1 MDNIYI
7 VYDDSV
13 KVNYNVS
20 SIIGEKS
27 FGEVVYKRKNLQE
40 RFFEGIGV
48 FSFVN
53 SRRFVIKD
61 NEDILGLSER
71 IIELPDNAIVLHM
84 FSNMVVTDNEKYST
98 LIQKLPYIKD
108 VVLIQYAENPVGMVF
123 PGKKEYE
130 KYLKVAFANK
140 STGKVCAEWDADILQ
155 TTIFKNMNQ
164 LQEFLQYITGGF
176 DARFFN
182 SLSGNEY
189 VVTKSST
196 NIKKIKS
203 EYMYYHLLPE
213 KMQRWFV
220 LPYDYKEE
228 NGRAYYTMERLHM
241 ADVAIRWVHGAFDE
255 EEFKELL
262 EKLFYFINSREK
274 KEIDAREYRNIA
286 DNLYLSKVQDRIE
299 ELKAHEMFPVLKVY
313 IENGT
318 DLKSIEAVFEL
329 YENLYKKVKSQVYK
343 HPVAVIGHGDL
354 CFSNML
360 YNKEAQMLKF
370 IDVKGALK
378 EEDLWMNPFYDIA
391 KLSHSIC
398 GRYDFFNNNMFEI
411 KLNMDLKLELEV
423 DFDNTVYIE
432 IFKKFLEKNG
442 FDFQT
447 IRILEASL
455 FLSMLPLHM
464 DNPKKVYGFLLNAI
478 NIMRSVEYVK

>member
-1 MDNIYI
+1 MNNIYV

-20 SIIGEKS
+20 SIIGKKS

-40 RFFEGIGV
+40 RFFEGLGI

-53 SRRFVIKD
+53 NRRFVIKD
-61 NEDILGLSER
+61 NEDVLNLSER
-71 IIELPDNAIVLHM
+71 IIELSDNTIVLHM
-84 FSNMVVTDNEKYST
+84 FANMVVTDEEKYST
-98 LIQKLPYIKD
+98 LIQKLPYIKE
-108 VVLIQYAENPVGMVF
+108 VVLIWCGENPVGMVF
-123 PGKKEYE
+123 PEVKEYE
-130 KYLKVAFANK
+130 KYLKAAFANK
-140 STGKVCAEWDADILQ
+140 STEKVCAEWDADVLQ

-182 SLSGNEY
+182 SLSGDEY

-213 KMQRWFV
+213 KMQKWFV
-220 LPYDYKEE
+220 LPYDYREE
-228 NGRAYYTMERLHM
+228 NGRACYTMERLHM
-241 ADVAIRWVHGAFDE
+241 PDVAIRWVHGAFDE
-255 EEFKELL
+255 EEFEELL
-262 EKLFYFINSREK
+262 EKLFYFINTREK
-274 KEIDAREYRNIA
+274 KEIEVHEYRNIA

-299 ELKAHEMFPVLKVY
+299 ELKTHEMFPVLKVY

-318 DLKSIEAVFEL
+318 EFESIEDVLEL
-329 YENLYKKVKSQVYK
+329 YEKLYKRVKSQVYK
-343 HPVAVIGHGDL
+343 YPVAVIGHGDL

-378 EEDLWMNPFYDIA
+378 EEDLWTNPFYDIA
-391 KLSHSIC
+391 KLSHSVC

-432 IFKKFLEKNG
+432 IFKKFLIKNG
-442 FDFQT
+442 YDFKT
-447 IRILEASL
+447 VRILEASL

-464 DNPKKVYGFLLNAI
+464 DNPKKVYGLLLNAI